1 MAIQNSKRGI
11 LISMTPYEKRIAVM
25 EGGELAELVVESA
38 ESNRV
43 LGNIY
48 KGVVQKVLPAL
59 KAAFIDIGLEKAG
72 FLHQEDAIDRN
83 ILLSREYGEG
93 DDENAV
99 GEELSIDQILHEG
112 QEIMVQVV
120 KEPISTKGARLT
132 MHLSFAGRFLV
143 CMPKTNFVGVS
154 KRERDPKKRREF
166 KKVVRRLKGADVG
179 YIVRTNGLSES
190 ELEISKQMREL
201 ESKWEATKYNFEHQ
215 PAETCIYKE
224 SDSVGQTIREYFSDN
239 TDYVYVDD
247 RDEYFAIREELQK
260 LSSDKIN
267 KVKLWS
273 SKESLFEYFKIEDD
287 YARSLQRSVPLPHG
301 GNLVIDQT
309 EALVAI
315 DVNTGPKVHGKDQ
328 EKIIFETNVDACHE
342 IAKQLRLWDIGGLV
356 VIDFIDME
364 LQENRDAIYQ
374 EFRKAIRKDKA
385 PITPSPLSQFG
396 LMEVTRKRVRTNLMT
411 EKTEICPICRGTG
424 HVFRLETTLSAIDR
438 WLSRARTKGRLKKVK
453 LVVSSQ
459 MVDLLCKDMAR
470 MFHYLEYKHEMK
482 LELVE
487 DDKMFPSQFYMF
499 NDKDEDIT
507 EQYNFA

>member
-25 EGGELAELVVESA
+25 EGGDLAELVVESA

-83 ILLSREYGEG
+83 ILLSREYGDKD
-93 DDENAV
+93 DDETV

-132 MHLSFAGRFLV
+132 THLSFAGRFLV
-143 CMPKTNFVGVS
+143 CMPNTNFIGVS

-166 KKVVRRLKGADVG
+166 KKVVRRLKGPDVG

-201 ESKWEATKYNFEHQ
+201 EAKWEETNFENQ
-215 PAETCIYKE
+215 PAETCIFKE
-224 SDSVGQTIREYFSDN
+224 SDSVAQTIREYFSDN

-247 RDEYFAIREELQK
+247 RDEYIAIRKELQK

-267 KVKLWS
+267 KVKLWT

-315 DVNTGPKVHGKDQ
+315 DVNTGPKVYGKDQ
-328 EKIIFETNVDACHE
+328 EKIIFETNIDACYE
-342 IAKQLRLWDIGGLV
+342 IAKQLRLRDIGGLV

-385 PITPSPLSQFG
+385 PITPTPLSQFG

-411 EKTEICPICRGTG
+411 EKTHVCPICRGTG

-438 WLSRARTKGRLKKVK
+438 WLSRARSKGKFKKIK
-453 LVVSSQ
+453 MVVSSE

-470 MFHYLEYKHEMK
+470 MFHYLEYKHELQ

-487 DDKMFPSQFYMF
+487 DDKMYPSQFYMF

-507 EQYNFA
+507 EEYNFV

>member
-1 MAIQNSKRGI
+1 MAIQNTKRGI

-25 EGGELAELVVESA
+25 EGGDLAELVVESA

-59 KAAFIDIGLEKAG
+59 KAAFIDSGLEKAG

-83 ILLSREYGEG
+83 ILLSREYGDK
-93 DDENAV
+93 DDEETV

-132 MHLSFAGRFLV
+132 THLSFAGRFLV
-143 CMPKTNFVGVS
+143 CMPNTNFVGVS

-166 KKVVRRLKGADVG
+166 KKVVRRLKGPDVG
-179 YIVRTNGLSES
+179 YIVRTHGLSES
-190 ELEISKQMREL
+190 E
-201 ESKWEATKYNFEHQ
+201 
-215 PAETCIYKE
+215 
-224 SDSVGQTIREYFSDN
+224 N
-239 TDYVYVDD
+239 TDYVYVDN
-247 RDEYFAIREELQK
+247 REEYFAIREELQK

-328 EKIIFETNVDACHE
+328 EKIIFETNVDACYE
-342 IAKQLRLWDIGGLV
+342 IAKQLRLRDIGGLV

-364 LQENRDAIYQ
+364 LQENRDALYQ

-385 PITPSPLSQFG
+385 PITPTPLSQFG

-411 EKTEICPICRGTG
+411 EKTHVCPVCRGTG

-438 WLSRARTKGRLKKVK
+438 WLSRARSKGKFKKVK
-453 LVVSSQ
+453 MVVSSE

-470 MFHYLEYKHEMK
+470 MFHYLEYKHELQ

-487 DDKMFPSQFYMF
+487 DDKMYPSQFYMF

-507 EQYNFA
+507 EEYNFV